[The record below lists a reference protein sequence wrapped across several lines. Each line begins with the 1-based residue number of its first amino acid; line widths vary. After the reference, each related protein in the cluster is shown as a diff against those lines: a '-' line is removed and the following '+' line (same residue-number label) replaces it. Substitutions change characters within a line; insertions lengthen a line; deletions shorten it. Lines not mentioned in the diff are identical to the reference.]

1 MTSQNHAGAGAP
13 APGAPASAAST
24 NIPTQASPSPAAS
37 TTAATTASTPPA
49 AATNI
54 PAQASPSPAASTT
67 TAGHT
72 EAPLAQ
78 ASPAQAEPPNQAGHP
93 AQAEHPTQAE
103 HTKAPLTQPST
114 TQAGRRRR
122 RVVHLGPKDRERV
135 AEGANLEQIV
145 QEALGKVDAGRPAW
159 SHEDLRREDPSAHA
173 NDARLLGDVPPHYG
187 NGA

>member
-1 MTSQNHAGAGAP
+1 MTSQNSAGAGAP
-13 APGAPASAAST
+13 IADVPAPDAPVPGTPASAVVPAD
-24 NIPTQASPSPAAS
+24 QANSAF
-37 TTAATTASTPPA
+37 A
-49 AATNI
+49 AATSAAGHTEA
-54 PAQASPSPAASTT
+54 PLAQASLTQ
-67 TAGHT
+67 AGHT

-78 ASPAQAEPPNQAGHP
+78 ASPAQAE
-93 AQAEHPTQAE
+93 HPTQAE
-103 HTKAPLTQPST
+103 PPTQAEHP

-145 QEALGKVDAGRPAW
+145 QEALGKVDAERPAW
-159 SHEDLRREDPSAHA
+159 SREDLRREDPSAHA

>member
-13 APGAPASAAST
+13 PTGAPASAATT
-24 NIPTQASPSPAAS
+24 NIPADPASPSPAAS
-37 TTAATTASTPPA
+37 TTA
-49 AATNI
+49 
-54 PAQASPSPAASTT
+54 
-67 TAGHT
+67 AGHT

-78 ASPAQAEPPNQAGHP
+78 ASPT
-93 AQAEHPTQAE
+93 QAEHPTQA
-103 HTKAPLTQPST
+103 PLAQSST

-135 AEGANLEQIV
+135 AEGANLDQV
-145 QEALGKVDAGRPAW
+145 VHEALGNVDAERPAW
-159 SHEDLRREDPSAHA
+159 SREDLRREDPSAHA

>member
-1 MTSQNHAGAGAP
+1 MTSQNSADAGAP
-13 APGAPASAAST
+13 VPGALASAVVAAD
-24 NIPTQASPSPAAS
+24 QANPAF
-37 TTAATTASTPPA
+37 A
-49 AATNI
+49 AAT
-54 PAQASPSPAASTT
+54 S

-78 ASPAQAEPPNQAGHP
+78 ASPAQAEPPNQAVHP
-93 AQAEHPTQAE
+93 
-103 HTKAPLTQPST
+103 

-135 AEGANLEQIV
+135 AEGANFEQIV
-145 QEALGKVDAGRPAW
+145 QEALGKVDAERPVW
-159 SHEDLRREDPSAHA
+159 SREDLRREDPSAHA

>member
-1 MTSQNHAGAGAP
+1 MTSQNSADAGAP
-13 APGAPASAAST
+13 IADVPVPDASVPDAPVLGVPASAVVPAD
-24 NIPTQASPSPAAS
+24 QANLAFAAPA
-37 TTAATTASTPPA
+37 TAATA
-49 AATNI
+49 
-54 PAQASPSPAASTT
+54 
-67 TAGHT
+67 AGHT

-78 ASPAQAEPPNQAGHP
+78 ASPTQTG
-93 AQAEHPTQAE
+93 HPTQAE
-103 HTKAPLTQPST
+103 HP

-145 QEALGKVDAGRPAW
+145 QEALGKVDAERPAW
-159 SHEDLRREDPSAHA
+159 SREDLRREDPSAHT

>member
-1 MTSQNHAGAGAP
+1 MTSQNSADAGAP
-13 APGAPASAAST
+13 VPGALASAVVAADQANPAFAAATSAAST
-24 NIPTQASPSPAAS
+24 
-37 TTAATTASTPPA
+37 ATTAST
-49 AATNI
+49 AT
-54 PAQASPSPAASTT
+54 A
-67 TAGHT
+67 AGHT

-78 ASPAQAEPPNQAGHP
+78 ASLTQAGHP
-93 AQAEHPTQAE
+93 TQAGY
-103 HTKAPLTQPST
+103 P

-145 QEALGKVDAGRPAW
+145 QEALGKVDAERPAW
-159 SHEDLRREDPSAHA
+159 SREDLRREDPSAHA

>member
-1 MTSQNHAGAGAP
+1 MTSQNSADAGAP
-13 APGAPASAAST
+13 IADVPAPDAPVPGAPASAVVPAD
-24 NIPTQASPSPAAS
+24 QANPAF
-37 TTAATTASTPPA
+37 A
-49 AATNI
+49 AATST
-54 PAQASPSPAASTT
+54 ASA
-67 TAGHT
+67 AGHT

-78 ASPAQAEPPNQAGHP
+78 TSPTQAGHPNQAGHP
-93 AQAEHPTQAE
+93 
-103 HTKAPLTQPST
+103 

-145 QEALGKVDAGRPAW
+145 QEALGKVDAERPAW
-159 SHEDLRREDPSAHA
+159 SREDLRREDPSAHA

>member
-1 MTSQNHAGAGAP
+1 MTSQNSADAGAPVPGAP
-13 APGAPASAAST
+13 APDAPVPGTPASAVVVSDQANPAFAAATSAAST
-24 NIPTQASPSPAAS
+24 A
-37 TTAATTASTPPA
+37 TA
-49 AATNI
+49 
-54 PAQASPSPAASTT
+54 
-67 TAGHT
+67 AGHT

-78 ASPAQAEPPNQAGHP
+78 ASPAQAEPPTQAG
-93 AQAEHPTQAE
+93 HPTQAE
-103 HTKAPLTQPST
+103 HP

-145 QEALGKVDAGRPAW
+145 QEALGKVDAERPAW
-159 SHEDLRREDPSAHA
+159 SREDLRREDPSAHA

>member
-1 MTSQNHAGAGAP
+1 MTSQNSAGAGAP
-13 APGAPASAAST
+13 IADVPAPDAPVPGTPASAVVPADQANSAFAAATSAAST
-24 NIPTQASPSPAAS
+24 AS
-37 TTAATTASTPPA
+37 TATA
-49 AATNI
+49 
-54 PAQASPSPAASTT
+54 
-67 TAGHT
+67 AGHT

-78 ASPAQAEPPNQAGHP
+78 ASPTQAEHPNQAGHP
-93 AQAEHPTQAE
+93 AQAVHP
-103 HTKAPLTQPST
+103 

-145 QEALGKVDAGRPAW
+145 QEALGKVDAERPAW
-159 SHEDLRREDPSAHA
+159 SREDLRREDPSAHA

>member
-1 MTSQNHAGAGAP
+1 MTSQNSADAGAP
-13 APGAPASAAST
+13 VPGAPASAVVVSD
-24 NIPTQASPSPAAS
+24 QANPAFAAATSAAS
-37 TTAATTASTPPA
+37 TATA
-49 AATNI
+49 
-54 PAQASPSPAASTT
+54 
-67 TAGHT
+67 AGHT

-78 ASPAQAEPPNQAGHP
+78 ASPAQAEPPNQAVHP
-93 AQAEHPTQAE
+93 
-103 HTKAPLTQPST
+103 

-145 QEALGKVDAGRPAW
+145 QEALGKVDAERPAW
-159 SHEDLRREDPSAHA
+159 SREDLRREDPSAHT

>member
-1 MTSQNHAGAGAP
+1 MTSQNSADAGAP
-13 APGAPASAAST
+13 IADVPAPDAPVPGTPASAVVPAD
-24 NIPTQASPSPAAS
+24 QANPAFAAATSAATAATAAS
-37 TTAATTASTPPA
+37 TATA
-49 AATNI
+49 
-54 PAQASPSPAASTT
+54 
-67 TAGHT
+67 AGHT

-78 ASPAQAEPPNQAGHP
+78 ASPAQAE
-93 AQAEHPTQAE
+93 HPTQAE
-103 HTKAPLTQPST
+103 PPTQAEHP

-145 QEALGKVDAGRPAW
+145 QEALGKVDAERPAW
-159 SHEDLRREDPSAHA
+159 SREDLHREDPSAHA

>member
-1 MTSQNHAGAGAP
+1 MTSQNSADAGAP
-13 APGAPASAAST
+13 IADVPAPDAPVPGAPASAVVAAD
-24 NIPTQASPSPAAS
+24 QANPAF
-37 TTAATTASTPPA
+37 A
-49 AATNI
+49 AATSAAGHTEA
-54 PAQASPSPAASTT
+54 PLAQASLTQ
-67 TAGHT
+67 AGHT

-78 ASPAQAEPPNQAGHP
+78 ASPAQAE
-93 AQAEHPTQAE
+93 HPTQAE
-103 HTKAPLTQPST
+103 PPTQAEHP

-145 QEALGKVDAGRPAW
+145 QEALGKVDAERPAW
-159 SHEDLRREDPSAHA
+159 SREDLRREDPSAHA

>member
-1 MTSQNHAGAGAP
+1 MTSQNSADAGAP
-13 APGAPASAAST
+13 IADVPAPDAPVPGAPASVVVAADQANPAFAAATSAAST
-24 NIPTQASPSPAAS
+24 A
-37 TTAATTASTPPA
+37 TA
-49 AATNI
+49 
-54 PAQASPSPAASTT
+54 
-67 TAGHT
+67 AGHT

-78 ASPAQAEPPNQAGHP
+78 ASPTQAEHPNQAGHP
-93 AQAEHPTQAE
+93 AQAEPPTQAG
-103 HTKAPLTQPST
+103 HP

-145 QEALGKVDAGRPAW
+145 QEALGKVDAERPAW
-159 SHEDLRREDPSAHA
+159 SREDLRREDPSAHA

>member
-1 MTSQNHAGAGAP
+1 MTSQNSADAGAP
-13 APGAPASAAST
+13 IADVPAPDAPVPGTPASAVVPADQANSAFAAATSAASAAST
-24 NIPTQASPSPAAS
+24 A
-37 TTAATTASTPPA
+37 TA
-49 AATNI
+49 
-54 PAQASPSPAASTT
+54 
-67 TAGHT
+67 AGHT

-78 ASPAQAEPPNQAGHP
+78 ASPAQAEPPNQAVHPTQAGHP
-93 AQAEHPTQAE
+93 AQAGHP
-103 HTKAPLTQPST
+103 

-145 QEALGKVDAGRPAW
+145 QEALGKVDAERPAW
-159 SHEDLRREDPSAHA
+159 SREDLRREDPSAHA

>member
-1 MTSQNHAGAGAP
+1 MTSQNSADAGAP
-13 APGAPASAAST
+13 IPGAPVPDVPVLGAPATAVVPTDQANSAF
-24 NIPTQASPSPAAS
+24 AAS
-37 TTAATTASTPPA
+37 TTA
-49 AATNI
+49 
-54 PAQASPSPAASTT
+54 
-67 TAGHT
+67 AGHT

-78 ASPAQAEPPNQAGHP
+78 ASPAQAGHP
-93 AQAEHPTQAE
+93 TEAE

-145 QEALGKVDAGRPAW
+145 QEALGKVDAERPAW
-159 SHEDLRREDPSAHA
+159 SREDLRREDPSAHA

-187 NGA
+187 NGV

>member
-1 MTSQNHAGAGAP
+1 MTSQNSADAGAP
-13 APGAPASAAST
+13 VPGALASAVVAADQANPTFAAATSAAST
-24 NIPTQASPSPAAS
+24 
-37 TTAATTASTPPA
+37 ATTAST
-49 AATNI
+49 AT
-54 PAQASPSPAASTT
+54 A
-67 TAGHT
+67 AGHT

-78 ASPAQAEPPNQAGHP
+78 ASPNQAV
-93 AQAEHPTQAE
+93 HPTQAE
-103 HTKAPLTQPST
+103 HP

-145 QEALGKVDAGRPAW
+145 QEALGKVDAERPAW
-159 SHEDLRREDPSAHA
+159 SREDLRREDPSAHA

>member
-1 MTSQNHAGAGAP
+1 MTSQNSADAGAP
-13 APGAPASAAST
+13 VPGAPASAVVVSD
-24 NIPTQASPSPAAS
+24 QANPAF
-37 TTAATTASTPPA
+37 A
-49 AATNI
+49 AAT
-54 PAQASPSPAASTT
+54 SAASAATA
-67 TAGHT
+67 AGHT

-93 AQAEHPTQAE
+93 N
-103 HTKAPLTQPST
+103 
-114 TQAGRRRR
+114 QAGRRRR

-145 QEALGKVDAGRPAW
+145 QEALGKVDAERPAW
-159 SHEDLRREDPSAHA
+159 SREDLRREDPSAHT